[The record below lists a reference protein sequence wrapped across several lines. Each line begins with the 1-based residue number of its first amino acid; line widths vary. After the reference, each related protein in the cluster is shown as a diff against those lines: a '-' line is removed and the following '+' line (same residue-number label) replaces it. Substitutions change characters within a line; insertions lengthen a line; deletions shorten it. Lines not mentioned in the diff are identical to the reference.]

1 MINFDFM
8 QFDQTNLW
16 FFVLSAIGLVRE
28 RRILPYLI
36 VILGNLIHGS
46 LGAVILASFIFWH
59 RMDLPA
65 PKWVQLKDAT
75 GFFFVAMASVSPAPF
90 QNFAICMGVALLSLS
105 FDSGGLG
112 VIPPLL
118 LLRQYVSHPPEL
130 ESLMGMAG
138 IYWIGAEALRFAKF
152 DKTPVIRS
160 AIEALASLGI
170 LYGLRDILLPV
181 VDDPVLIAVASVL
194 VVAAFLL
201 ALVVSFR
208 GEGFWRFY
216 RKVKRNLSTTLT
228 LGSRFIS
235 SKIPW
240 DREATQDDQI
250 QIESG
255 FDRLFVLVLVPLA
268 LLGMIWIISRG
279 GIN

>member
-28 RRILPYLI
+28 RRILPFFI

-90 QNFAICMGVALLSLS
+90 QNFAIGMGVALLSLS

-112 VIPPLL
+112 AIPPLL
-118 LLRQYVSHPPEL
+118 LLRQYVPHPPEL

-138 IYWIGAEALRFAKF
+138 IYWIAAEALRFAKS
-152 DKTPVIRS
+152 DKTAAIRA
-160 AIEALASLGI
+160 AIEASASLGI
-170 LYGLRDILLPV
+170 LYGLRDVLVPV
-181 VDDPVLIAVASVL
+181 ADDPVLIAVSSVFF
-194 VVAAFLL
+194 VGALL
-201 ALVVSFR
+201 LILVVSFR
-208 GEGFWRFY
+208 TEGFWRFY
-216 RKVKRNLSTTLT
+216 RKTKRNLSTTFT
-228 LGSRFIS
+228 FGNRFIS
-235 SKIPW
+235 SKTPW
-240 DREATQDDQI
+240 DREVTQEVQA
-250 QIESG
+250 QIEDS
-255 FDRLFVLVLVPLA
+255 FDRLFILVLVPLV
-268 LLGMIWIISRG
+268 LLGLIWMISRG
-279 GIN
+279 GVI

>member
-28 RRILPYLI
+28 RRILPFLI

-75 GFFFVAMASVSPAPF
+75 GFFFVTMASVSPVPF
-90 QNFAICMGVALLSLS
+90 QNFAIGIGVMLLSLS

-118 LLRQYVSHPPEL
+118 LLRQYVPHPPEL
-130 ESLMGMAG
+130 ENLMGMAG
-138 IYWIGAEALRFAKF
+138 IYWIAAEALRFAKS
-152 DKTPVIRS
+152 DKTPAIRA
-160 AIEALASLGI
+160 AIESLASLGI

-181 VDDPVLIAVASVL
+181 SDDSILIAVASVL
-194 VVAAFLL
+194 IVFALSL
-201 ALVVSFR
+201 TLVVSFR
-208 GEGFWRFY
+208 AVGFWRFY
-216 RKVKRNLSTTLT
+216 RKTKRNLSTAFTF
-228 LGSRFIS
+228 GNRFIS
-235 SKIPW
+235 SDTPW
-240 DREATQDDQI
+240 DREAAHEDHA
-250 QIESG
+250 QIENS
-255 FDRLFVLVLVPLA
+255 FDRIFILVLVPLT
-268 LLGMIWIISRG
+268 LLGLVWVISRG
-279 GIN
+279 GVN